1 MKQFLAFLLIAIVA
15 CTTVDLDL
23 ESWWDS
29 IVDFF
34 TRGWNWLKEN
44 GLLDIIKDTLIK
56 LGKEAA
62 INLCAGWLERS
73 TCEAVINSLL

>member
-23 ESWWDS
+23 ESWWDD

-34 TRGWNWLKEN
+34 KKGWNWLKEH
-44 GLLDIIKDTLIK
+44 GVLDLVKETLWK
-56 LGKEAA
+56 FGKAAA
-62 INLCAGWLERS
+62 IQLCSKWLDQS
-73 TCEAVINSLL
+73 TCEAVINGL